1 MDENEKIEEI
11 KDKILRKVLTALDGI
26 SDTSPYHIDVQNSMV
41 VKNLI
46 EAYTNLT
53 EGDEIL

>member
-1 MDENEKIEEI
+1 MEENEKIEDI
-11 KDKILRKVLTALDGI
+11 KAQILNKVLNALENIGPE
-26 SDTSPYHIDVQNSMV
+26 STYTRDVQNSIV

-53 EGDEIL
+53 EGDELL

>member
-11 KDKILRKVLTALDGI
+11 RAKILKKVLTALDGI
-26 SDTSPYHIDVQNSMV
+26 NDTSPYHIDVQNSMV

>member
-1 MDENEKIEEI
+1 MDENEKIEDI
-11 KDKILRKVLTALDGI
+11 KAQILNKVSTALKYI
-26 SDTSPYHIDVQNSMV
+26 NDTSPCSRDVQNSMV

-53 EGDEIL
+53 EGDELL

>member
-1 MDENEKIEEI
+1 MDENEKIDYI
-11 KDKILRKVLTALDGI
+11 KCMILNRVQDALESIGPE
-26 SDTSPYHIDVQNSMV
+26 STYVRDVQNSIV

-53 EGDEIL
+53 EGDELL